1 MTDLWIYKFLHVFF
15 FEFVQNLPAVVTVVL
30 LLKFK
35 KELNGFYKVVVAF
48 AGCFL
53 SVYLITTL
61 EPYKVSVTSIPV
73 SSATTFVN
81 LLIFATVFAALALV
95 SYKYMSSKFSSK
107 RNDILV
113 GVVMAVIVVIYEV
126 WSTIVKGDLEVATV
140 ARTISH
146 SLAFL
151 VSFPLT
157 IMFIKIAANRLKLLD
172 IIGSTLLATV
182 IMTVVIVLIDYVPFI
197 KA

>member
-15 FEFVQNLPAVVTVVL
+15 FEFVQNLPAVVVVVI

-35 KELNGFYKVVVAF
+35 KELNTFYKIAVAF

-53 SVYLITTL
+53 SVFLITTL
-61 EPYKVSVTSIPV
+61 EPYKVSVTTL
-73 SSATTFVN
+73 ATPSPTGTLG
-81 LLIFATVFAALALV
+81 LLIFAVVFTVLALV
-95 SYKYMSSKFSSK
+95 AYKYLSSKFSSQ

-113 GVVMAVIVVIYEV
+113 GVAFAVVTVIYEV
-126 WSTIVKGDLEVATV
+126 LTTILKGDIEVATV

-157 IMFIKIAANRLKLLD
+157 IALIKMAANKVKLLG
-172 IIGSTLLATV
+172 ILGGTLLATV
-182 IMTVVIVLIDYVPFI
+182 IMTLVIVLIDYVPFI
-197 KA
+197 KT